1 MKSSKFKVKK
11 GRAAGGAAQARRR
24 ARSSAEDRG
33 DAAAARKALAQSD
46 ERIPYEKVRK
56 ELGL

>member
-1 MKSSKFKVKK
+1 VKGSKFKAKK
-11 GRAAGGAAQARRR
+11 GHAAGAAAQTRRR
-24 ARSSAEDRG
+24 DRLAKEDRI
-33 DAAAARKALAQSD
+33 DVVAARKALAQSD